1 MIGLRKLSFRPKS
14 VTIQTHSH
22 NMHESE
28 FMASSGDRILLVE
41 RDPQISDLIA
51 RQALRSVGYQVDVVS
66 DSGSAIKHA
75 VQTPPDLIIA
85 NLNLP
90 GLSAKDLLVA
100 LSSQGM
106 NMPLMVIANK
116 GQEQDVIQAF
126 RLGAADYLLWPARDA
141 EVISAV
147 ERVLG
152 HVHETRDRQQ
162 LDMKLSE
169 MNHELQRRV
178 RELSAILTVGK
189 AVISIT
195 DQRFLFQKIV
205 DGALQVSE
213 ANIAWLLVR
222 DDENRTFLLSGQHG
236 LPDVWARKLGMPLD
250 DGISALV
257 ALSGETLSIA
267 GESLL
272 KFRIANFGRSAC
284 AVPIKIQKEVIGM
297 LVVVRKENR
306 PFVKTEQT
314 LLEAVADYASISLV
328 NARLFRAL
336 NETAQSARE
345 GEKRQNA
352 LLEAVRSSIAEEIRS
367 AVYPI
372 DLLLTGKT
380 GNLTEHQRDALKT
393 ARAALQRV
401 ARAAEKTTPPVPVTL
416 KKQ

>member
-1 MIGLRKLSFRPKS
+1 
-14 VTIQTHSH
+14 
-22 NMHESE
+22 
-28 FMASSGDRILLVE
+28 MASSGDHILLVE
-41 RDPQISDLIA
+41 HDPEISDLIA
-51 RQALRSVGYQVDVVS
+51 RQALRSVGYQVDVVA
-66 DSGSAIKHA
+66 DSSSAIKHS

-100 LSSQGM
+100 LSSQGV
-106 NMPLMVIANK
+106 NVPLLVIANK
-116 GQEQDVIQAF
+116 GQEQDIIQAF

-147 ERVLG
+147 ERVLSR
-152 HVHETRDRQQ
+152 VHDARDRQR

-169 MNHELQRRV
+169 INHELQHRV
-178 RELSAILTVGK
+178 RELTAILNVGK

-205 DGALQVSE
+205 DGAIQVSD
-213 ANIAWLLVR
+213 ANSAWLLVR
-222 DDENRTFLLSGQHG
+222 NDESKAFLLASQHG
-236 LPDVWARKLGMPLD
+236 LPDVWAKKMNMPLD
-250 DGISALV
+250 DGVSGLV

-267 GESLL
+267 GEPLL
-272 KFRIANFGRSAC
+272 KFRVANLGRSAC

-306 PFVKTEQT
+306 PFEKTEQA

-336 NETAQSARE
+336 NNTIQTSRE
-345 GEKRQNA
+345 SVRRQNA
-352 LLEAVRSSIAEEIRS
+352 ILESVRSFIAEDLK
-367 AVYPI
+367 AATYPI
-372 DLLLTGKT
+372 DLLLTEMT
-380 GNLTEHQRDALKT
+380 GNLSEHQREALKT
-393 ARAALQRV
+393 ARAALQRM
-401 ARAAEKTTPPVPVTL
+401 ARAAEKTTPPIPVTL